1 MINRKSATRTLW
13 LIVFAIAVS
22 SLINFLQPRRPGLR
36 DTAARAEHDY
46 RITGLD
52 TRKFTANGKLHY
64 RLQARTMTHLPARK
78 SSLLVQPRLWQ
89 YDANGNTVETTADQA
104 SLSDDRDRIEMRG
117 NVVTR
122 QRDNRGK
129 LLAQAETGKLT
140 LQLQ

>member
-36 DTAARAEHDY
+36 DTTVRAEHDY

-52 TRKFTANGKLHY
+52 TRKFAADGKLHY
-64 RLQARTMTHLPARK
+64 RLQARTMTHLPARE

-104 SLSDDRDRIEMRG
+104 SLSDDRERIEMRG

-122 QRDNRGK
+122 QRDREGK
-129 LLAQAETGKLT
+129 LLAQVETGKLT

>member
-52 TRKFTANGKLHY
+52 TRKFAANGKLRY
-64 RLQARTMTHLPARK
+64 RLQARTMTHFPARK
-78 SSLLVQPRLWQ
+78 SSSLAQPRLWQ

-122 QRDNRGK
+122 QRDNKGR